1 MPKNTNTS
9 GSQLP
14 LQAFHTFLI
23 SFGPGPLRGQGRH
36 KPFRILRLLIDGKM
50 EKCQKGVIQQDL
62 EVFPSNKGLLL
73 THTLT
78 VLCMTSLGDNVKSLN
93 VTALE

>member
-1 MPKNTNTS
+1 
-9 GSQLP
+9 
-14 LQAFHTFLI
+14 
-23 SFGPGPLRGQGRH
+23 
-36 KPFRILRLLIDGKM
+36 M

-93 VTALE
+93 VTVLEQNLDQSALPAPPPSETQN